1 MYNQFEI
8 NAKTEGGIMH
18 KQDKKKVFLE
28 MLKHLSTDQENK
40 EDIFQKL
47 KSIYTEISLEEK
59 EDLFKNIIEQMETP
73 KEELLPLIEKVYIQD
88 MSPLEWSLLL
98 SELRHK
104 ISSPRLST
112 LLNISRIPG
121 GLRFL
126 LDMRSDILV
135 LRRESHKEELKAL
148 DRDIVLLFELWF
160 CEGFLYLEEITLDS
174 TYRQIEII
182 KKSDLVHPMTS
193 IEEMIK
199 RLGKDRRCFALYHR
213 LIPHEPIVFIE
224 VAITKGIPKKIDEIL
239 SEREEKAKEDVD
251 TAVFYSINNTQNGLA
266 GLGLGKVLIIRVM
279 EHLKKD
285 DERIKNFVTLSP
297 VPGFWDKY
305 LKPILE
311 GKDDRFSLKS
321 DKIPEFFSKKERKII
336 LNKAGMEENSD
347 WKKFNKALLKI
358 LLDHNWIKDKDLT
371 KALERPMIK
380 IAAHYIMKEKTSSGR
395 PLNPVANF
403 HLRNGASVSEDNI
416 NFLANTSPKGL
427 QESCSI
433 MVNYIYS
440 LALLASIERSLTW
453 LGRIKVFT

>member
-1 MYNQFEI
+1 MY
-8 NAKTEGGIMH
+8 
-18 KQDKKKVFLE
+18 KQDKKKNFLE
-28 MLKHLSTDQENK
+28 ILKRISEDQEDNK
-40 EDIFQKL
+40 EEMFQRL
-47 KSIYTEISLEEK
+47 RSLYTDMSLEEK
-59 EDLFKNIIEQMETP
+59 EGLFKDIIEQMETP
-73 KEELLPLIEKVYIQD
+73 KEDLLPLIERIHVSD
-88 MSPLEWSLLL
+88 MSPSEWSILL
-98 SELRHK
+98 SELRHRV
-104 ISSPRLST
+104 SSPRLST
-112 LLNISRIPG
+112 LLSISRIPG

-126 LDMRSDILV
+126 LDMRSDILA
-135 LRRESHKEELKAL
+135 LRRESRQEELKAL

-193 IEEMIK
+193 MEEMIK

-224 VAITKGIPKKIDEIL
+224 VAITKGIPKRIDEIL
-239 SEREEKAKEDVD
+239 GENSEEREDVD

-266 GLGLGKVLIIRVM
+266 GLGLGKVLIARVM
-279 EHLKKD
+279 EHLKKE

-311 GKDDRFSLKS
+311 GDDMKFSLKS
-321 DKIPEFFSKKERKII
+321 QKLLEFFSKRERRVI
-336 LNKAGMEENSD
+336 LNKANLEGDID
-347 WKKFNKALLKI
+347 WKDFNKALLRI
-358 LLDHNWIKDKDLT
+358 LSDQRWIKDQQLV

-380 IAAHYIMKEKTSSGR
+380 IAAHYIMKEKTPTGK

-403 HLRNGASVSEDNI
+403 HLSNGASVSEDNI

-427 QESCSI
+427 QESCTI

-440 LALLASIERSLTW
+440 LALLTSIERSLKW
-453 LGRIKVFT
+453 LGRIVRR